1 MLTNRWN
8 WRGKG
13 QLREGGSQ
21 VREEPKKLGA
31 KEAMSEGQQAR
42 EDERAV
48 SDELWDARREAA
60 QRKSR
65 GTATVT

>member
-1 MLTNRWN
+1 MLTNWWN

-13 QLREGGSQ
+13 EITEGGSQ

-31 KEAMSEGQQAR
+31 KEVMSERQQAG
-42 EDERAV
+42 EDGRAV

-60 QRKSR
+60 Q
-65 GTATVT
+65 